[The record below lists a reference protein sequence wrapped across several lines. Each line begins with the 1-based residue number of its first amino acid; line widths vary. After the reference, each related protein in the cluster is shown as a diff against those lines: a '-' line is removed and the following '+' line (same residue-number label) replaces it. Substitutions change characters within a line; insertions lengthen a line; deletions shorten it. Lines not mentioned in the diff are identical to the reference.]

1 MRVGAGDGGRGG
13 AGVGGM
19 GGGGGVS
26 GDPSFGQPACPSTVV
41 KGGACAPTD
50 SQFCYKTCGPES
62 VGVKSEMCTT
72 AGTYA
77 EMSGCSFDPGR
88 DYSCYRIPTATNAV
102 CPMGVTPQASAACDV
117 PPCTLC
123 NTLQGSIGGQYL
135 DASGAP
141 KVGWCVC
148 REPSATGTRVWSCAS
163 DTAWPCPLGA
173 GC

>member
-1 MRVGAGDGGRGG
+1 MDARGMRVGAGDGGRGG

-72 AGTYA
+72 ARVTA
-77 EMSGCSFDPGR
+77 VR
-88 DYSCYRIPTATNAV
+88 PT
-102 CPMGVTPQASAACDV
+102 
-117 PPCTLC
+117 TLP
-123 NTLQGSIGGQYL
+123 
-135 DASGAP
+135 ASGVKDRDRKNASNS
-141 KVGWCVC
+141 
-148 REPSATGTRVWSCAS
+148 REIKQVAT
-163 DTAWPCPLGA
+163 
-173 GC
+173 